1 MPEQSGCEALLDSG
15 LGEFILELLFELPL
29 YLLESLL

>member
-1 MPEQSGCEALLDSG
+1 MSEQGWGEALLDSG